1 MAKRTEGRDPK
12 VIDEHGELLV
22 NFASDPATTVASRR
36 AINWRRG
43 EYGPYD
49 EVLTE
54 FQTIAGR
61 IGECSKITDVLFY
74 DASAGTY
81 RDILHDTAKPEA
93 MLFHEED
100 DSATAQFILGQAT
113 DRLLIGTMRR
123 VGGFEFVIDAS
134 ILNNNASTMT
144 YQYSSTVGFTTTAVT
159 DGTKSTW
166 TFEQDG
172 IVEITTV
179 PADGTWIAKPL
190 HELDGIGHPDAAKIA
205 TGGNPRYWSSFASDN
220 ATDAIEIE
228 QIRTLLISVADT
240 TGSAPAGNYKLT
252 TEYTKDVDQTQVGSL
267 EIWCQSG
274 TTGDLSLTWFK
285 YSNR

>member
-1 MAKRTEGRDPK
+1 MARRSEVRDVP
-12 VIDEHGELLV
+12 VVDEYGELLV

-43 EYGPYD
+43 EYGHYD

-74 DASAGTY
+74 DASLGRYYDLLA
-81 RDILHDTAKPEA
+81 ASSPEKA
-93 MLFHEED
+93 MLFHGED
-100 DSATAQFILGQAT
+100 DLATGQFTLGEAT
-113 DRLLIGTMRR
+113 DALLVATMRHI
-123 VGGFEFVIDAS
+123 GGFEFVIDAS

-144 YQYSSTVGFTTTAVT
+144 YEYSSASGFTSTAVT
-159 DGTKSTW
+159 DGTKSTG

-172 IVEITTV
+172 IVEITAV
-179 PADGTWIAKPL
+179 PADGAWQPKQL
-190 HELDGIGHPDAAKIA
+190 HEIQGIGHPEEAKKLA
-205 TGGNPRYWSSFASDN
+205 TGTPRYWSRFSSDN
-220 ATDAIEIE
+220 LTDAIEIE

-252 TEYTKDVDQTQVGSL
+252 TEYVKDVDQLEVGSL

-274 TTGDLSLTWFK
+274 STGDLSLTWYK
-285 YSNR
+285 YS